1 MLPSESF
8 IEDPTLGRILVRR
21 NVRARR
27 LIFRADDEGMLLV
40 TAPLH
45 ASEKTIREGIQALL
59 PRLEKMQKRAE
70 DKQAVRQITPS
81 FRIDAQDFSFWSE
94 EARVSRMTVR
104 QRQGALVCY
113 YPAGQEFQH
122 PQIQRW
128 LISMIEQSLRLHAQV
143 LFPTRLEAMAQ
154 ARGLRFSNLSIHK
167 THGRWGS
174 CSTAGRINLSLYL
187 MLLPRHLQEY
197 VMQHE
202 LTHLVE
208 MNHGTRF
215 WQLLDQSVQGHSEEY
230 RRELKRYDTSVFTLK
245 QGE

>member
-1 MLPSESF
+1 M
-8 IEDPTLGRILVRR
+8 VRR

-27 LIFRADDEGMLLV
+27 LNFRTDDEGMLLV